1 MAGRYALL
9 ASPDV
14 LRARYSYRDEPDFPP
29 RVNIAPTQPV
39 PVIAL
44 DRGERRFVLMRWGFI
59 PGFVKDVRE
68 FPLILNVRAETVRDK
83 PSFRAAFL
91 RRRCLMPADGFYEWQ
106 AVGAAKRPF
115 LIRRPDHA
123 PFAFAAIFETY
134 VGGDGSE
141 IDTVAMV
148 TTGANAALSAIGD
161 RCPVILPS
169 PEAEQAW
176 LDPEARIEE
185 AQRLLVAPADDAL
198 ELVPI
203 GTGINKA
210 TNTNPNLQE
219 PIGSI
224 IRPIL
229 SGNTQ
234 KRLF

>member
-14 LRARYSYRDEPDFPP
+14 LRARFAYRDEPEFPP

-39 PVIAL
+39 PVVVL
-44 DRGERRFVLMRWGFI
+44 DRGERRFVLMRWGFL
-59 PGFVKDVRE
+59 PGFVKDVRD
-68 FPLILNVRAETVRDK
+68 FPLILNIRAETAREK

-91 RRRCLMPADGFYEWQ
+91 RRRCLMPSDGFYEWQ
-106 AVGAAKRPF
+106 AAGAAKRPF
-115 LIRRPDHA
+115 LIRRPDRA
-123 PFAFAAIFETY
+123 PFAFAALFETY

-141 IDTVAMV
+141 IDTVAMM
-148 TTGANAALSAIGD
+148 TTGANATLSAIGE

-169 PEAEQAW
+169 QAAEAAW
-176 LDPEARIEE
+176 LDPDARVEE

-210 TNTNPNLQE
+210 TNTDPDLQE
-219 PIGSI
+219 PIGPVI
-224 IRPIL
+224 EPTPAR
-229 SGNTQ
+229 NKQ
-234 KRLF
+234 CRLF